1 MALYNSDDSVMRKSE
16 SSNAEGK
23 SAYVYR
29 WTHVPTGKWYVGSR
43 TAKGCYST
51 DSYLCSSREVKPL
64 IQSNPYEWKRE
75 ILATGSAVE
84 MRNLEAEMLK
94 QSDAKNNPKS
104 FNRHNGDGK
113 FTTLGRIEP
122 ADMKQ
127 VRAAKLKGIKKPEG
141 FGNMVSAVHKGKSVS
156 AITKQKIGIASTGR
170 VQNADARA
178 KNSEKN
184 SGDKNPS
191 FMGYYIAPNSEV
203 FDSSRKA
210 GEKYNVTRHTIVNW
224 ATDNKNGWSFRPK
237 GVI

>member
-1 MALYNSDDSVMRKSE
+1 
-16 SSNAEGK
+16 
-23 SAYVYR
+23 
-29 WTHVPTGKWYVGSR
+29 VGSR
-43 TAKGCYST
+43 TAKGCHPDDGYF
-51 DSYLCSSREVKPL
+51 CSSREVKPL
-64 IQSNPYEWKRE
+64 IQSNPSEWKRE
-75 ILATGSAVE
+75 ILATGDAAQ

-94 QSDAKNNPKS
+94 QSDAKNDLKS

-122 ADMKQ
+122 EDMKQ
-127 VRAAKLKGIKKPEG
+127 ARAAKLKGIKKPEG
-141 FGNMVSAVHKGKSVS
+141 FGDMVSAVHKGKSVS
-156 AITKQKIGIASTGR
+156 DITKQKIGIASTGR
-170 VQNADARA
+170 VQDTNARA

-191 FMGYYIAPNSEV
+191 FTGYYTAPNGEV

-224 ATDNKNGWSFRPK
+224 ATGNKNGWSFRPK